1 MNFQNFLTTVIRE
14 KNSKKPQFKEG
25 TFLVERR
32 HYPRISAELP
42 LGYSIVDGEENHGGM
57 IADASEGGLLVYL
70 KERLN
75 VGTLLKIEILF
86 VKGLELSSIDG
97 VAKVVWSDLAAREN
111 WGGHRYGLQF
121 ESFCEGDLDK
131 LKSMLKEVRQTHFH

>member
-14 KNSKKPQFKEG
+14 KNNQKPQLKEK
-25 TFLVERR
+25 TFLAERR

-42 LGYSIVDGEENHGGM
+42 LGYSIVDEKENHGGM
-57 IADASEGGLLVYL
+57 VGDVSEGGLLVYL

-75 VGTLLKIEILF
+75 VGTLLKLEILF

-97 VAKVVWSDLAAREN
+97 VARVVRSELTAKGN
-111 WGGHRYGLQF
+111 WGEHRYGLQF

-131 LKSMLKEVRQTHFH
+131 LKSMLKEVQQTHFH